1 MWTCRHPSTEAIP
14 GKAREIWLIR
24 WRSRHPRESTKRFMH
39 RLKTRRAISNIT
51 QVHTTDHTPARP
63 HAFMK
68 ACGRANRHSAY
79 FMPGYPG
86 SWRHQP
92 GLECRLSAEDFPSPK
107 PAGTW
112 TCILACMPSLRRFRL
127 PALRDGRA
135 TARCTVHTGFAQ
147 VSSHV
152 PSQPVSQAVL
162 FWWGEG
168 TLLRSHLATSGQCR
182 HCDAPHPPPP
192 LAACMLPTGGPQ
204 PVSDGAANPY
214 ITWMQGAR
222 HTLLST
228 PTRAGNGSHEN
239 IELYGRHAGADHA
252 HRLSGCL

>member
-51 QVHTTDHTPARP
+51 QSHSTDHTPARP
-63 HAFMK
+63 HAFIK

-79 FMPGYPG
+79 FMPGYSG
-86 SWRHQP
+86 GWRHQP

-152 PSQPVSQAVL
+152 PVATRLSSSP
-162 FWWGEG
+162 
-168 TLLRSHLATSGQCR
+168 LLVGRGDVAALTSGDFRAVPTLRRPASAAAPCR
-182 HCDAPHPPPP
+182 LHATNGRP
-192 LAACMLPTGGPQ
+192 A
-204 PVSDGAANPY
+204 
-214 ITWMQGAR
+214 
-222 HTLLST
+222 
-228 PTRAGNGSHEN
+228 TRIRWRRQSIH
-239 IELYGRHAGADHA
+239 HVDAGALDTRCSRRQRARATVHMRISSCTGA
-252 HRLSGCL
+252 TPERTMPTA